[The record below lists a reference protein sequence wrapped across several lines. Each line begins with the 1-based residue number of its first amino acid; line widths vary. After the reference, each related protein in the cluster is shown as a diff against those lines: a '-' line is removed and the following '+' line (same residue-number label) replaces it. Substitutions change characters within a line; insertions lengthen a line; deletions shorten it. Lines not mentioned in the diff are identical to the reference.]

1 MAESEVPK
9 TGRRRFTTTRW
20 SVVLAACA
28 DRSAQADVALAELCT
43 DYWYP
48 VYAYVRRRGY
58 DVETA
63 RNLTQAF
70 FAKLLEKNGLATAD
84 PTRGR
89 FRSFLL
95 TSMQHF
101 LASEWR
107 KQTALKRGGD
117 VETVPIDYEDA
128 ENRYRIE
135 PADLLTPEAIYE
147 RRWALSLLERAVND
161 VGQSYADRGQRA
173 LFDALKG
180 HLGSSPGAVPYR
192 QLSEQLTQNE
202 PALRTALSRLR
213 TRWRKRLRELVAQ
226 TVQDGQTVED
236 ELDYLVKALAPS
248 A

>member
-1 MAESEVPK
+1 M
-9 TGRRRFTTTRW
+9 
-20 SVVLAACA
+20 
-28 DRSAQADVALAELCT
+28 
-43 DYWYP
+43 
-48 VYAYVRRRGY
+48 YAYVRRRGY

-63 RNLTQAF
+63 RDLTQTF
-70 FAKLLEKNGLATAD
+70 FTKLLEKNGLATAD
-84 PTRGR
+84 QTRGR

-95 TSMQHF
+95 TSMKNF

-107 KQTALKRGGD
+107 KRASLERAGD
-117 VETVPIDYEDA
+117 VEAVPVDYEDA

-147 RRWALSLLERAVND
+147 RRWTLSLLERAVSD
-161 VGQSYADRGQRA
+161 VGQSYDDRGQRA

-213 TRWRKRLRELVAQ
+213 ARWRKRLRQLVTQ
-226 TVQDGQTVED
+226 TVQEGQTVDD
-236 ELDYLVKALAPS
+236 ELDYLVKALASPV
-248 A
+248 